1 MQIIFKDKIDT
12 FIERVE
18 DKDIAT
24 LMRMW
29 LRLVEAKD
37 WHGAGELK
45 ADFND
50 IGIFADRIYLFGFLN
65 STYAIATR
73 IHFSTRQVFVLA
85 VGKAREVISKIT
97 SF

>member
-12 FIERVE
+12 FIEREE

-37 WHGAGELK
+37 WHAL
-45 ADFND
+45 
-50 IGIFADRIYLFGFLN
+50 ICFLEGP
-65 STYAIATR
+65 
-73 IHFSTRQVFVLA
+73 L
-85 VGKAREVISKIT
+85 
-97 SF
+97 